1 MRYFLAVLSF
11 LGFLQATAVS
21 AENGPVVI
29 ELYTSQG
36 CSSCPPADAMLHDLA
51 KRDDV
56 IALAL
61 HVDYWDYIGWKDVF
75 GRPENTARQH
85 AYARAA
91 HATTVYTPQMI
102 IGGVDHVVGSRP
114 MQVMD
119 AVQAQTRRGNP
130 VAVTLTRSGNTVLI
144 NATTVTRGDYVV
156 QLVRYTPQETVA
168 IRRGENAGRTLSY
181 ANIVKSW
188 DVIGRWDG
196 ASAFAVEA
204 PASGS
209 DAVVVIV
216 QQDAHGQIMGA
227 AELR

>member
-1 MRYFLAVLSF
+1 MRYLIAVLSF
-11 LGFLQATAVS
+11 LGFFQATTAM
-21 AENGPVVI
+21 AQNGPVVV
-29 ELYTSQG
+29 ELFTSQG

-75 GRPENTARQH
+75 GRPEHTLRQH
-85 AYARAA
+85 AYAQAA
-91 HATTVYTPQMI
+91 HATTVYTPQMV
-102 IGGVDHVVGSRP
+102 IGGIDHVVGSRP

-119 AVQAQTRRGNP
+119 SVQAQVRRGNP
-130 VAVTLTRSGNTVLI
+130 VSVTIARSGSSLQI
-144 NATTVTRGDYVV
+144 NALAAVRGDYVV
-156 QLVRYTPQETVA
+156 HLIRYTPEETVA

-196 ASAFAVEA
+196 RAALALAASAAG
-204 PASGS
+204 P

-216 QQDAHGQIMGA
+216 QQAGHGPIVGA
-227 AELR
+227 AQLR